1 MNLAR
6 WPIPAILALG
16 RQGWKGGCEVNASL
30 VNNEPASYIV
40 KPWKERDAREGGG
53 RRRGE
58 EERDRRRGEERNE
71 EIWRMDGGKEEGNKG

>member
-16 RQGWKGGCEVNASL
+16 RQGWKGGCEVKASL

-40 KPWKERDAREGGG
+40 KPWKERDAREGG
-53 RRRGE
+53 RRG
-58 EERDRRRGEERNE
+58 EERDRRREEERNE
-71 EIWRMDGGKEEGNKG
+71 EIWRMDRSEEKGNKG